1 MEQLKLKLM
10 SLVQELEQE
19 KHDDMMQRLD
29 DLLSVYPFNEYEFLV
44 SSMMGYGKI
53 SVDEYYELRDD
64 YIARNMW
71 LYMIY
76 SG

>member
-64 YIARNMW
+64 YFARNMW